1 MKNLKQDIEEINQ
14 TISNNRGKIQFFI
27 KIVCLSE
34 NSAEILEMSVQL
46 AFEESR
52 IKRRLI
58 ETDIR
63 WKREEICEAG
73 IELSIKRDLFNNKIL
88 RKHICKFS
96 NYRRTGM
103 VYLVLRLVNRY
114 FNIKN
119 ILVMNVYGM

>member
-1 MKNLKQDIEEINQ
+1 
-14 TISNNRGKIQFFI
+14 
-27 KIVCLSE
+27 
-34 NSAEILEMSVQL
+34 MSVQL

-88 RKHICKFS
+88 RKHICKFLLFS
-96 NYRRTGM
+96 GIVGRSSDGHRTGTGRSIRFKRS
-103 VYLVLRLVNRY
+103 VDS
-114 FNIKN
+114 
-119 ILVMNVYGM
+119 

>member
-1 MKNLKQDIEEINQ
+1 MK
-14 TISNNRGKIQFFI
+14 
-27 KIVCLSE
+27 

-46 AFEESR
+46 AFEESK

-88 RKHICKFS
+88 RKHICKFLTIS
-96 NYRRTGM
+96 GFRRTVTGRSPDGQF
-103 VYLVLRLVNRY
+103 V
-114 FNIKN
+114 
-119 ILVMNVYGM
+119 

>member
-1 MKNLKQDIEEINQ
+1 MK
-14 TISNNRGKIQFFI
+14 
-27 KIVCLSE
+27 

-46 AFEESR
+46 AFEESK

-88 RKHICKFS
+88 RKHICKFIQVS
-96 NYRRTGM
+96 GIVGRSSDDHRTIIGRSIRFKRSAH
-103 VYLVLRLVNRY
+103 L
-114 FNIKN
+114 
-119 ILVMNVYGM
+119 

>member
-1 MKNLKQDIEEINQ
+1 MK
-14 TISNNRGKIQFFI
+14 
-27 KIVCLSE
+27 

-46 AFEESR
+46 AFEESK

-88 RKHICKFS
+88 RKHICKFFNS
-96 NYRRTGM
+96 RVSSDGPRTVNSFKTVGPFVSIYRM
-103 VYLVLRLVNRY
+103 S
-114 FNIKN
+114 
-119 ILVMNVYGM
+119 

>member
-1 MKNLKQDIEEINQ
+1 
-14 TISNNRGKIQFFI
+14 
-27 KIVCLSE
+27 
-34 NSAEILEMSVQL
+34 MSVQL

-88 RKHICKFS
+88 RKHICKL
-96 NYRRTGM
+96 Y
-103 VYLVLRLVNRY
+103 RLVSTDQNGLSGSE
-114 FNIKN
+114 FGQS
-119 ILVMNVYGM
+119 IL

>member
-1 MKNLKQDIEEINQ
+1 MK
-14 TISNNRGKIQFFI
+14 
-27 KIVCLSE
+27 

-46 AFEESR
+46 AFEESK

-88 RKHICKFS
+88 RKHICKFLTIS
-96 NYRRTGM
+96 GYGQTVTGRSSDGHRT
-103 VYLVLRLVNRY
+103 VNS
-114 FNIKN
+114 F
-119 ILVMNVYGM
+119 

>member
-14 TISNNRGKIQFFI
+14 AISNNR
-27 KIVCLSE
+27 
-34 NSAEILEMSVQL
+34 AEILEMSVQL
-46 AFEESR
+46 AFEESK

-88 RKHICKFS
+88 RKHILS
-96 NYRRTGM
+96 
-103 VYLVLRLVNRY
+103 LEA
-114 FNIKN
+114 
-119 ILVMNVYGM
+119 